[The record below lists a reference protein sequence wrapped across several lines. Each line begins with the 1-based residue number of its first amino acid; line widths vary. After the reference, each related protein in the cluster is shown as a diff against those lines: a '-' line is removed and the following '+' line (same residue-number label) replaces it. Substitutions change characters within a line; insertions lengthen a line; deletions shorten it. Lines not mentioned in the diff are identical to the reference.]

1 MTSEFTRDT
10 EILGVKAGKIAGVIE
25 AEGGVFVNRCPQA
38 LLAIGQTMLD
48 MTESGRYG
56 TGLNRVLFY
65 HFTSP
70 EKHYHPECLE
80 TVRQVFL
87 LGKKRDPDWH
97 IYQFRSFYKY
107 ADKNGEPDE
116 KKTASLRKELTYLG
130 KDGFSDRWGHF
141 YFGEKR
147 SFQVQVGAYFDKKYA
162 LKKQEFL
169 KERQIDSKIFL
180 CRWVD
185 GRKLYKVRTGSFSNR
200 KDAENYIPLLRAK
213 GITDAF
219 TVWDF

>member
-1 MTSEFTRDT
+1 MTSEFTKDT

-48 MTESGRYG
+48 MTESGHYG

-87 LGKKRDPDWH
+87 LGKKRDPDCH

-147 SFQVQVGAYFDKKYA
+147 SFQVQVGAYFD
-162 LKKQEFL
+162 
-169 KERQIDSKIFL
+169 
-180 CRWVD
+180 
-185 GRKLYKVRTGSFSNR
+185 
-200 KDAENYIPLLRAK
+200 
-213 GITDAF
+213 
-219 TVWDF
+219 